1 MFLVA
6 YVSADAP
13 PPRFP
18 TDAPMIA
25 RMLRL
30 PYERQVLVIYV
41 FAIFM
46 TVIDGTMVNVA
57 LPTMAEDFGVRSN
70 EVEWIAVGYL
80 LAVATVIPAA
90 GWLGDRFG
98 TKRVFV
104 VSLTLF
110 TVISAL
116 CGAAQTLDQLVVLRV
131 LQGFGGGL
139 MAPVGGAMLYRA
151 FPMSQRATAATAVLS
166 VAVIAPATGPLI
178 GGILVDQASWR
189 WIFLINI
196 PIGVLG
202 LVLSLRSL
210 REEVQ
215 EAPGRLD
222 LLGLVL
228 SGGAVGLLLYTMSIG
243 PQEGWLSPLVVGLGL
258 VGAVGLTAAIF
269 TELRVPQPA
278 LLLRLLSD
286 HLFRNVNIAAALI
299 YAGFFGQIF
308 ILPLYLQSVRDFSA
322 FQSGLVQAPQAFG
335 VFVVSNLLGKRAYR
349 VVGPRRL
356 MVGGTAI
363 AAAITCTFALV
374 TLETPLTT
382 IAGLSFARGLSMG
395 LVFVSIQTAVYA
407 TTSLAD
413 TGRAT
418 SLFGTQRQI
427 SYALGT
433 ALAATVL
440 TAGLGGLD
448 DSAPALERLAAHQH
462 AFLAVGLIM
471 IPGIAVSWLIRDDD
485 VAETRGLVSAAST

>member
-1 MFLVA
+1 
-6 YVSADAP
+6 
-13 PPRFP
+13 
-18 TDAPMIA
+18 MISW
-25 RMLRL
+25 MSRL

-57 LPTMAEDFGVRSN
+57 LPTMAKEFGVRSN

-104 VSLTLF
+104 VSLALF
-110 TVISAL
+110 TVISGF
-116 CGAAQTLDQLVVLRV
+116 CGAAQTLDQLIVLRV

-166 VAVIAPATGPLI
+166 VAVIAPATGPVL

-196 PIGVLG
+196 PIGMLG
-202 LVLSLRSL
+202 LVLSGRAL

-215 EAPGRLD
+215 QDPGPLD
-222 LLGLVL
+222 LAGLVL
-228 SGGAVGLLLYTMSIG
+228 SGGAVALLLYTMSVG
-243 PQEGWLSPLVVGLGL
+243 PEEGWLSRTVVGLGL
-258 VGAVGLTAAIF
+258 LGVVTLAAAIAV
-269 TELRVPQPA
+269 ELRVPQPA
-278 LLLRLLSD
+278 LMLRLFRD
-286 HLFRNVNIAAALI
+286 HLFRNVNISAALI

-308 ILPLYLQSVRDFSA
+308 LLPIYLQSLRGFSA
-322 FQSGLVQAPQAFG
+322 FQSGIVQAPQAFG
-335 VFVVSNLLGKRAYR
+335 VFVVSNLVGKRAYH
-349 VVGPRRL
+349 VIGPRRL
-356 MVGGTAI
+356 MVVGTAI
-363 AAAITCTFALV
+363 ASVITCAFALL
-374 TLETPLTT
+374 TLESPLTL
-382 IAGLSFARGLSMG
+382 IAGMSFARGLSMG

-418 SLFGTQRQI
+418 SLFGTQRQV
-427 SYALGT
+427 SYAIGT

-448 DSAPALERLAAHQH
+448 DSSPAIDRLAAHQH

-471 IPGIAVSWLIRDDD
+471 IPGIFVSARIRDDD
-485 VAETRGLVSAAST
+485 VAETRGIVPATASAGR

>member
-1 MFLVA
+1 
-6 YVSADAP
+6 
-13 PPRFP
+13 
-18 TDAPMIA
+18 MIS
-25 RMLRL
+25 RMRRL

-57 LPTMAEDFGVRSN
+57 LPTMADDFGVRSN

-98 TKRVFV
+98 TKRVFII
-104 VSLTLF
+104 SLALF
-110 TVISAL
+110 TGISGL

-139 MAPVGGAMLYRA
+139 MAPIGGAMLYRA

-166 VAVIAPATGPLI
+166 VAVIAPASGPLI

-196 PIGVLG
+196 PIGLLG
-202 LVLSLRSL
+202 LVLAQRSL
-210 REEVQ
+210 REEIHA
-215 EAPGRLD
+215 EPGRLD

-243 PQEGWLSPLVVGLGL
+243 PEEGWRSPLVLGLGS
-258 VGAVGLTAAIF
+258 VGAIALAAAIF
-269 TELRVPQPA
+269 TELRVPHPA
-278 LLLRLLSD
+278 LLLRLFRD
-286 HLFRNVNIAAALI
+286 HLFRNINLAAALI

-308 ILPLYLQSVRDFSA
+308 VLPLYLQSVRGYSA
-322 FQSGLVQAPQAFG
+322 FQSGLAQAPQAFG
-335 VFVVSNLLGKRAYR
+335 VFVVSNLVGRRAYR
-349 VVGPRRL
+349 AIGPRRL
-356 MVGGTAI
+356 MVVGTAI
-363 AAAITCTFALV
+363 AALITCSFALV
-374 TLETPLTT
+374 NMTTPLSLV
-382 IAGLSFARGLSMG
+382 AGMSFARGLSIG
-395 LVFVSIQTAVYA
+395 LVFISIQTAVYA
-407 TTSLAD
+407 TTSIAD

-440 TAGLGGLD
+440 TASLGGLSD
-448 DSAPALERLAAHQH
+448 ADPAIDRLPAHQH

-471 IPGIAVSWLIRDDD
+471 IPGIFVSWRIRDEG
-485 VAETRGLVSAAST
+485 VAETRGLVTAHDAVCTPNEHPTT